1 MEKTRTLTS
10 WVGMNLYGRFQS
22 LSVPQKVLVAL
33 GAAALTGILAQI
45 RVPLPFTPVPLTLQ
59 VMGVVGTGLLLGS
72 LWGAI
77 SMALYAIIGAMGM
90 PWFTGMSGGIHH
102 ILGPT
107 GGYIVGFIV
116 GAYIA
121 GLLAEKMG
129 RLSGPFF
136 GSLAAILSIYTFGV
150 LGLMLY
156 GMDIKTA
163 IVAGVLPFVVADLL
177 KALIAGGFCAVAR

>member
-1 MEKTRTLTS
+1 MERTRTLTG
-10 WVGMNLYGRFQS
+10 WVGLHLYERFQS
-22 LSVPQKVLVAL
+22 LSVPQKILVAL

-59 VMGVVGTGLLLGS
+59 VMGVVGAGLLLGS

-77 SMALYAIIGAMGM
+77 SMAFYALIGALGM
-90 PWFTGMSGGIHH
+90 PWFTGMSSGIHH

-107 GGYIVGFIV
+107 GGYIVGFIA

-121 GLLAEKMG
+121 GLLAEKIG
-129 RLSGPFF
+129 RFSGCVF

-150 LGLMLY
+150 LGLILY

-163 IVAGVLPFVVADLL
+163 ITVGVLPFVVADLL
-177 KALIAGGFCAVAR
+177 KALIAGGFSAVAR